1 MWLTQNTINTTKT
14 TTQSRVFGTTT
25 WNLASNSRSCR
36 ASLQVWRHGIVQ
48 RFRAGINLIFFPLY
62 SPAWQQTPPAPRHNE
77 QLPLYAAIRA
87 AKESKIS
94 HAIGAHNGFVCRR
107 FGAKRGIWQT
117 FLLGLQ
123 LLSCRV
129 SCRRFDRFHFTLS
142 HWQRC
147 YKQVQKPTKY
157 MKVKK
162 KNTANEQR

>member
-1 MWLTQNTINTTKT
+1 MRLTLKTLLIQQSFQFNTMFLEK
-14 TTQSRVFGTTT
+14 QPHVM
-25 WNLASNSRSCR
+25 
-36 ASLQVWRHGIVQ
+36 LQVDDMTSCNISGLVFLFHFLQHGSKHLLV
-48 RFRAGINLIFFPLY
+48 AH
-62 SPAWQQTPPAPRHNE
+62 HNE

-87 AKESKIS
+87 AKDPSKIS
-94 HAIGAHNGFVCRR
+94 HAISAHNDFVHLW
-107 FGAKRGIWQT
+107 FGAECGIWQT

-147 YKQVQKPTKY
+147 YKQVQVTKRY

-162 KNTANEQR
+162 TASGER